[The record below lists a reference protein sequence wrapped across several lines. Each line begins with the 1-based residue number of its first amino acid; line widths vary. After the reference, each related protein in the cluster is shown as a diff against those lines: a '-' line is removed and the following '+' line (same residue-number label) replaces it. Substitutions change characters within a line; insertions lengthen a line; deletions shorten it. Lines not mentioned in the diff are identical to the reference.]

1 VKDDVMPGELWLLG
15 ACITGVLPVVVF
27 PIMFPGVQWYHALIA
42 VLAGE
47 EEGRRKKGRATLL
60 VMVYCVGE

>member
-1 VKDDVMPGELWLLG
+1 MVYIIYYNGLYVMLYGLLTRELWLLG
-15 ACITGVLPVVVF
+15 AFITGALPVAVF

-47 EEGRRKKGRATLL
+47 EEGRN
-60 VMVYCVGE
+60 